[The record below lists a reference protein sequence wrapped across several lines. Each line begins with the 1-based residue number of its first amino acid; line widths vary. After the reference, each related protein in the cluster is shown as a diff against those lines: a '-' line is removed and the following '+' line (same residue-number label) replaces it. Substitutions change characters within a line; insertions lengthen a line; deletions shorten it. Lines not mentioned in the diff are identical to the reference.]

1 MLRTAAFARHLR
13 SKEVVTTMNKIMS
26 NKTAPQEF
34 ATAGSQHKSAAAGV
48 SGQPLVRISNLHKSY
63 SPTVQVLK
71 GLNLDMAAGERL
83 VVIGPSGGGK
93 STLLRVMMGLEE
105 VNSGSVNFAGQAY
118 ISADESKQKTNINLD
133 VRKQI
138 GMVFQ
143 HYTLFPHLTILQNLT
158 LAPRKVR
165 GESNAS
171 AEERGMALLTRF
183 GLGAKANAYPNQL
196 SGGQKQRVA
205 IARALMLDPKL
216 MLFDEVTSALDPELV
231 AEVEQVIMQLA
242 EQGMPMMIVTHD
254 MWFAKNI
261 ASRVVFCA
269 GGVVVEE
276 GTPDEIFN
284 APKHERTREF
294 LNRVFHI

>member
-1 MLRTAAFARHLR
+1 MLCSAAFARHLR
-13 SKEVVTTMNKIMS
+13 RQKVVTTMNTIMS
-26 NKTAPQEF
+26 SKTATPA
-34 ATAGSQHKSAAAGV
+34 ATEANSQHKAAAAT
-48 SGQPLVRISNLHKSY
+48 SGEALVRISNLHKSY

-71 GLNLDMAAGERL
+71 GLDLNMAAGERL

-105 VNSGSVNFAGQAY
+105 INSGTVNFAGQDY
-118 ISADESKQKTNINLD
+118 IRADEGKQQTKINLD

-171 AEERGMALLTRF
+171 AEARGMALLTRF
-183 GLGAKANAYPNQL
+183 GLGSKANAYPNQL

>member
-1 MLRTAAFARHLR
+1 MNETMSKIASEQSFTFAEESKR
-13 SKEVVTTMNKIMS
+13 STCASSGS
-26 NKTAPQEF
+26 NP
-34 ATAGSQHKSAAAGV
+34 S
-48 SGQPLVRISNLHKSY
+48 LVQISNLYKSY
-63 SPTVQVLK
+63 SPTIKVLQ
-71 GLNLDMAAGERL
+71 GLDLSMAAGERL

-105 VNSGSVNFAGQAY
+105 IDQGTITFAGQQY
-118 ISADESKQKTNINLD
+118 ISRKEGQAKTAIDLA
-133 VRKQI
+133 VRQQI

-143 HYTLFPHLTILQNLT
+143 HYTLFPHLSILQNLT

-165 GESNAS
+165 GESSSS
-171 AEERGMALLTRF
+171 AEERAMALLKRF
-183 GLGAKANAYPNQL
+183 GLAAKAGAYPNQL

-231 AEVEQVIMQLA
+231 AEVEQVILHLA

-261 ASRVVFCA
+261 ASRVVFCS
-269 GGVVVEE
+269 GGVVVED
-276 GTPDEIFN
+276 GPPDEIFK
-284 APKHERTREF
+284 APKQERTKEF
-294 LNRVFHI
+294 LNRVFHLG